1 MQGNSMSGF
10 IQGETRSQATLLPEL
25 LDDYVS
31 EDNPVRVIDVFV
43 DGLDLS
49 KMGFKTT
56 PADTGRPA
64 YHPATMLK
72 LFIYGYLNRVQ
83 SSRRLEREAGRNVEL
98 MWLLGRLTPDF
109 KTIADFRK
117 NNSKALPKVCRE
129 FVLLCRKLNLFTDVF
144 IAIDGSKFKAVNN
157 RNRNFSRTK
166 IKLRLKQI
174 DESIR
179 RYLVDIASADR
190 QETEASKDKAE
201 RLESKIAKLKK
212 EVEQLNQL
220 DSDLDKIPEDQIS
233 LTDPDSRAMAT
244 SGRRTGIVG
253 YNVQTA
259 VDTEHH
265 LIVAHEVTNVGHD
278 RSQLANMAGQAKD
291 ALGVEELSVTAD
303 KGYYSGD
310 EILACEQSGIE
321 TYIPKTITS
330 NNQARGQFGKQ
341 DFIYKPKDDEYECPA
356 GERLIY
362 RTTMTTKGKVIRRYW
377 FNGCQSCKLK
387 PQCTTGKERR
397 VSRWIHEA
405 VLDRVE
411 NRMDNNPLIMRV
423 RKSTVEHP
431 FGTLKAWMGAT
442 HFQMK
447 TLERVSGEMSLH
459 ILAYNLKRMMRIMG
473 VLPLMAAMRA

>member
-1 MQGNSMSGF
+1 MSGF
-10 IQGETRSQATLLPEL
+10 IHGESRTQSTLLPEL
-25 LDDYVS
+25 LDDYIS
-31 EDNPVRVIDVFV
+31 EENPVRVIDVFV
-43 DGLDLS
+43 DGLELS

-64 YHPATMLK
+64 YHPSTMLK

-83 SSRRLEREAGRNVEL
+83 SSRRLELEAGRNVEL
-98 MWLLGRLTPDF
+98 MWLLGRLAPDF

-117 NNSKALPKVCRE
+117 NNSKALQSVCRE
-129 FVLLCRKLNLFTDVF
+129 FVLLCRKLNLFTEAF

-157 RNRNFSRTK
+157 RNRNFSHAK

-190 QETEASKDKAE
+190 QETKAAKDKTE
-201 RLESKIAKLKK
+201 RLETKIEKLKK

-220 DSDLDKIPEDQIS
+220 ETDLEDAPGGQIS

-253 YNVQTA
+253 YNVQAA

-278 RSQLANMAGQAKD
+278 RHQLANMAEQAKD
-291 ALGVEELSVTAD
+291 ALGVDELSVVAD
-303 KGYYSGD
+303 KGYYSGE
-310 EILACEQSGIE
+310 EILACERSGVE
-321 TYIPKTITS
+321 TYIPKTVTS

-341 DFIYKPKDDEYECPA
+341 DFIYKPEDDEYECPA

-362 RTTMTTKGKVIRRYW
+362 RTTMTSTGKTIRRYW
-377 FNGCQSCKLK
+377 FNDCKSCKLK
-387 PQCTTGKERR
+387 PQCTTGKECR
-397 VSRWIHEA
+397 VSRWEHED
-405 VLDRVE
+405 VLETVE
-411 NRMDNNPLIMRV
+411 SRMDRNPLMMRV

-431 FGTLKAWMGAT
+431 FGTLKCWMGAT
-442 HFQMK
+442 HFQMR

-459 ILAYNLKRMMRIMG
+459 ILAYNLKRMIRIMG
-473 VLPLMAAMRA
+473 VLPLMEAMRA